1 MWSEHVRSLVEDYH
15 WQGEWAESWEMLY
28 LHVVCVCTRGEKNCF
43 ENTHI
48 HTHVCTHTHTNNK
61 MDKCKELPHW
71 VTPPQ
76 PKAGAPCATSGN
88 SGPALDKLLK
98 PGQVLAGALTV
109 PSNYGVGTRSPTW
122 TLVE

>member
-1 MWSEHVRSLVEDYH
+1 MESEYRGRRRS
-15 WQGEWAESWEMLY
+15 GTCGKCRGAPWEMGERALSD
-28 LHVVCVCTRGEKNCF
+28 CRGDDKNGQ
-43 ENTHI
+43 
-48 HTHVCTHTHTNNK
+48 
-61 MDKCKELPHW
+61 KCKELPHW

-76 PKAGAPCATSGN
+76 PKAGGPCATSGN

>member
-1 MWSEHVRSLVEDYH
+1 MPPH
-15 WQGEWAESWEMLY
+15 WLAGAACPGTT
-28 LHVVCVCTRGEKNCF
+28 H
-43 ENTHI
+43 NTH
-48 HTHVCTHTHTNNK
+48 TQNVKCKMTN
-61 MDKCKELPHW
+61 DKCKELPHW

-109 PSNYGVGTRSPTW
+109 PSNYGVGTQSPTW

>member
-1 MWSEHVRSLVEDYH
+1 MKYMYMYIGYTHADI
-15 WQGEWAESWEMLY
+15 QCTLY
-28 LHVVCVCTRGEKNCF
+28 NMHKW
-43 ENTHI
+43 
-48 HTHVCTHTHTNNK
+48 TNGQ

>member
-1 MWSEHVRSLVEDYH
+1 MAPRQKMNWRD
-15 WQGEWAESWEMLY
+15 
-28 LHVVCVCTRGEKNCF
+28 
-43 ENTHI
+43 
-48 HTHVCTHTHTNNK
+48 THTNGQ

>member
-1 MWSEHVRSLVEDYH
+1 MERE
-15 WQGEWAESWEMLY
+15 ESGGTAIELTV
-28 LHVVCVCTRGEKNCF
+28 H
-43 ENTHI
+43 
-48 HTHVCTHTHTNNK
+48 THTHTNGQN
-61 MDKCKELPHW
+61 
-71 VTPPQ
+71 VRIGSRPPSQ
-76 PKAGAPCATSGN
+76 RLGPPCATSGN

>member
-1 MWSEHVRSLVEDYH
+1 MQAGHRAHTELEE
-15 WQGEWAESWEMLY
+15 QFEMLSQVSCNLCQY
-28 LHVVCVCTRGEKNCF
+28 SVL
-43 ENTHI
+43 THM
-48 HTHVCTHTHTNNK
+48 HTHKMDK

-76 PKAGAPCATSGN
+76 PKAGAPVCYFRELWAST
-88 SGPALDKLLK
+88 DKLLK

-109 PSNYGVGTRSPTW
+109 PSNYGVGTRSPTR